1 MKTSSVNDRIA
12 NACAGLLDRLE
23 GRWGNPWPR
32 RIRLGL
38 AAVLVVAW
46 AKLAFFGL
54 EQNALRAAGS
64 MLFANAFLVSAAI
77 LFAPTAVVWV
87 AAPFTRFVD
96 SVYLGSGEIEIP
108 PLNWEPVDR
117 ALEERRWRHAAH
129 EFDRIAQWHA
139 KEMRAYFDGIM
150 CARLASDASLARE
163 LYRRGVVF
171 FPQAENILRH
181 RLEGPVTEVQA
192 PSGLA
197 APVA

>member
-1 MKTSSVNDRIA
+1 MHNSSINDRIA
-12 NACAGLLDRLE
+12 SACAGILDRLE

-38 AAVLVVAW
+38 AAVLAVAW

-54 EQNALRAAGS
+54 EQSPLGAAGA
-64 MLFANAFLVSAAI
+64 MLFANAFLISAAI

-96 SVYLGSGEIEIP
+96 SIYLGSGEIEIP
-108 PLNWEPVDR
+108 PLNWQPVDR
-117 ALEERRWRHAAH
+117 ALEERRWQHAAH

-139 KEMRAYFDGIM
+139 KEMRSYFDGIM
-150 CARLASDASLARE
+150 CARLAGDASLARE

-171 FPQAENILRH
+171 FPEAETILRH
-181 RLEGPVTEVQA
+181 RLEGPVSEVPA
-192 PSGLA
+192 PSGLS
-197 APVA
+197 APV